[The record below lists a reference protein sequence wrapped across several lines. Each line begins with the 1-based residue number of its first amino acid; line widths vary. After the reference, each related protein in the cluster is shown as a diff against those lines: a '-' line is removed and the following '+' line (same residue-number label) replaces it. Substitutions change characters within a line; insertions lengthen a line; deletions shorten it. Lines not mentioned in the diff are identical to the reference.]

1 MTLVVPEGCSDQ
13 HGLRLLLREAPVL
26 GRLAG
31 GADIRRESPHLLF
44 FEALVPRLFGSVLDA
59 SFEQSLENSLLRSLL
74 VLLTLFHLILKELDL
89 RFLDLIQRFG
99 L

>member
-1 MTLVVPEGCSDQ
+1 M
-13 HGLRLLLREAPVL
+13 L

-31 GADIRRESPHLLF
+31 GTDIRRESPDLLL
-44 FEALVPRLFGSVLDA
+44 FEALVPRLFGGMLNA
-59 SFEQSLENSLLRSLL
+59 SFEQSLENCLFRSLL
-74 VLLTLFHLILKELDL
+74 VLMTLFHLILKELDL